1 MQSINRHDVDIENI
15 DKKAEEK
22 KEDENE
28 SKNDQDE
35 KDVSN
40 SQFSG
45 LLDFIKNI
53 LGDKIKEAR
62 ISKKLTDSPVCL
74 AVDSK
79 AMDIRLE
86 RYLLE
91 QKQLNSASAKIL
103 EINPK
108 NKIIKKLNKNYQN
121 DDAKNDAKDSI
132 QTLFDLACIIEDEPI
147 KDAKDFSRRLQKLMK

>member
-1 MQSINRHDVDIENI
+1 
-15 DKKAEEK
+15 
-22 KEDENE
+22 
-28 SKNDQDE
+28 
-35 KDVSN
+35 
-40 SQFSG
+40 
-45 LLDFIKNI
+45 
-53 LGDKIKEAR
+53 
-62 ISKKLTDSPVCL
+62 
-74 AVDSK
+74 
-79 AMDIRLE
+79 MDIRLE

-103 EINPK
+103 EINPN